1 MPTLEHLSLYNGP
14 ITDAGLTEL
23 KRLKRLTLLRLP
35 GTKITAAGV
44 ADLQQAL
51 PKCKIEWDA
60 PDPDRRATE
69 WLLSLKHP
77 PKLDLGKDGNPLLTL
92 QPGQPLPAEKFHLYF
107 IQFDKPEHEELRDE
121 FVDEL
126 AKHLSGA
133 KQLARFQFPGR
144 KLTAAGLAKL
154 VRLPELADVQDLQ
167 ISPESMDDS
176 MVADLAAMKKLNS
189 LSISRAPMITG
200 KNLGLL
206 KGIANLNLKECPN
219 LTPEG
224 LKELQQLPL
233 EYLHIGNLRLTE
245 EHGSALAGHKTL
257 KRLHSQGIDDS
268 TVVGLAN
275 MESLVWL
282 GFENSQLTDKGLQ
295 ELKKFKGL
303 KRLVG
308 TPHISVHGSKV
319 TAAGVADLKQA
330 LPNCIIE

>member
-1 MPTLEHLSLYNGP
+1 MD
-14 ITDAGLTEL
+14 I
-23 KRLKRLTLLRLP
+23 R
-35 GTKITAAGV
+35 GTKVTAAGV
-44 ADLQQAL
+44 ADLQAAL

-60 PDPDRRATE
+60 PDPDRSAVE

-77 PKLDLGKDGNPLLTL
+77 PKIDLGKNGDPFLTL

-107 IQFDKPEHEELRDE
+107 IQFDKPEHEELGDE

-126 AKHLSGA
+126 ARHLSGS
-133 KQLARFQFPGR
+133 KQLGRFQFPGR

-167 ISPESMDDS
+167 MSPESMDDA
-176 MVADLAAMKKLNS
+176 MVADLVAMKKLRQ
-189 LSISRAPMITG
+189 LVISRAPKITG
-200 KNLGLL
+200 RNLGLL
-206 KGIANLNLKECPN
+206 KGVSNLQLMECPN

-224 LKELQQLPL
+224 LEELQQLPL

-245 EHGSALAGHKTL
+245 EHVSALARHKAL

-268 TVVGLAN
+268 VVAGLAN

-295 ELKKFKGL
+295 ELKNFKGL
-303 KRLVG
+303 KTVNG
-308 TPHISVHGSKV
+308 TPHISVAGSKV

-330 LPNCIIE
+330 LPNCKIE